1 MVGSGHNIRLNAI
14 PELEIR
20 ELRRLKDGYILSSS
34 LIGAFVYGVGKRSDE
49 PLKTGY
55 ICSAVPHALEF
66 EEAYYPPDDDIK
78 NYFSLEGLGINPS
91 LLDFNSDAFA
101 LEHFKNTVIHDG
113 ERFQVSLPW
122 IEDKKWDLKDN
133 FGLSLGRLI
142 SLYKQ
147 VQAKNPQSFEN
158 FKKII
163 AEQEERGIIEKL
175 DAPFEETELLCPIH
189 YIPWQVVF
197 KVQANFTKERI
208 VYNASAK
215 CGKGAR
221 SLNECLFKGPDL
233 NTHIVGHAI

>member
-20 ELRRLKDGYILSSS
+20 ELRRLKDKYILSSS
-34 LIGAFVYGVGKRSDE
+34 LIGAFVYGVGKRSDA
-49 PLKTGY
+49 PRKTDY

-142 SLYKQ
+142 SLYKKCNQ
-147 VQAKNPQSFEN
+147 KIRNHLKIS
-158 FKKII
+158 KKS
-163 AEQEERGIIEKL
+163 
-175 DAPFEETELLCPIH
+175 LL
-189 YIPWQVVF
+189 
-197 KVQANFTKERI
+197 NR
-208 VYNASAK
+208 
-215 CGKGAR
+215 KGA
-221 SLNECLFKGPDL
+221 
-233 NTHIVGHAI
+233 A

>member
-1 MVGSGHNIRLNAI
+1 M
-14 PELEIR
+14 
-20 ELRRLKDGYILSSS
+20 
-34 LIGAFVYGVGKRSDE
+34 
-49 PLKTGY
+49 
-55 ICSAVPHALEF
+55 
-66 EEAYYPPDDDIK
+66 
-78 NYFSLEGLGINPS
+78 
-91 LLDFNSDAFA
+91 
-101 LEHFKNTVIHDG
+101 
-113 ERFQVSLPW
+113 
-122 IEDKKWDLKDN
+122 KDN

-147 VQAKNPQSFEN
+147 LQAKNPQSFEN

-233 NTHIVGHAI
+233 NTQLLGMLLNCRFKEILVCCDIEKAFLMVGINPSDRDCLRFLWR